1 MIFQLSLGVRVR
13 LAVVL
18 AVLMTAGAVA
28 VGLLWLEARVAI
40 PLALALCLPV
50 AMWVALHATKPWTDT
65 LNALKDGVAS
75 LRDHDFSLSIAR
87 RTNDEL
93 GDLVDAYNS
102 LGSVLRR
109 ERLDLHQR
117 ELMLDTVIQTSPLA
131 LVLTNAHARI
141 VFSNIAARQ
150 LLNAGRKLEG
160 LDFTEVLKTAP
171 EPLRDAIAGGT
182 DTLFT
187 VQEGSEANVFHV
199 AQRHFVLNA
208 QQHRLVLLQQLTR
221 ELAAQEVAVWKKVIR
236 VIAHELNNS
245 LAPISSLANSG
256 LMLARASGDAADESA
271 SSRAQPSHT
280 LGGRPAGPDAQTL
293 REATGA
299 HRSGYRDS
307 AGEPATDL
315 RSAEAARLERV
326 FTTIADRAAHL
337 STFIDGYARFAK
349 LPKPRL
355 ASISWKQFIGRLE
368 GTSTFRLT
376 APLPEGMATF
386 DATQL
391 EQVMINLLKN
401 AGESGSPPEA
411 IELSVRSTSDGWMLE
426 VADRGTGLSDDTLRD
441 ALIPFYSTKASGT
454 GLGLTLCREIV
465 DAHGGRLSVA
475 NRPGGG
481 AVVAVWLPSLPAVA
495 KDVSS
500 A

>member
-1 MIFQLSLGVRVR
+1 MLSRLSLMARTR

-18 AVLMTAGAVA
+18 AVLLTAGLAAVA
-28 VGLLWLEARVAI
+28 LGWFQWRVAI
-40 PLALALCLPV
+40 ALAIVVGLPLALWLAST
-50 AMWVALHATKPWTDT
+50 ATKPWTDT
-65 LNALKDGVAS
+65 ITALKDGVAS

-87 RTNDEL
+87 GTNDEL
-93 GDLVDAYNS
+93 GDLVEAYNS
-102 LGSVLRR
+102 LGAVLRR

-131 LVLTNAHARI
+131 LVLTNANARI
-141 VFSNIAARQ
+141 VFSNISARQ
-150 LLNAGRKLEG
+150 LLGRGRKLEG
-160 LDFTEVLKTAP
+160 LDFGEVLKEAP
-171 EPLRDAIAGGT
+171 GPLREAIAGGT

-187 VQEGSEANVFHV
+187 IQEGAEANVFHV
-199 AQRHFVLNA
+199 AQRRFVLNA
-208 QQHRLVLLQQLTR
+208 QEHRLVLLKQLTR

-256 LMLARASGDAADESA
+256 LMLARASAEAERESRGLPAPARSDKSAGPGPGEAGGALTARDSSAAGRSDEVA
-271 SSRAQPSHT
+271 PSRATQ
-280 LGGRPAGPDAQTL
+280 DA
-293 REATGA
+293 E
-299 HRSGYRDS
+299 
-307 AGEPATDL
+307 
-315 RSAEAARLERV
+315 RLERV
-326 FTTIADRAAHL
+326 FTTIAGRAAHL
-337 STFIDGYARFAK
+337 ATFIDGYARFAK

-355 ASISWKQFIGRLE
+355 VDIDWKTFITRLE
-368 GTSTFRLT
+368 GSMSFRLT
-376 APLPEGMATF
+376 SPVPAGAARF

-401 AGESGSPPEA
+401 AAESGSAPEA
-411 IELSVRSTSDGWMLE
+411 IELAVRAAGDGWMLE

-441 ALIPFYSTKASGT
+441 ALIPFYSTKPSGT

-465 DAHGGRLSVA
+465 EAHAGRLSIA

-481 AVVAVWLPSLPAVA
+481 AVVALWLPALPDQV
-495 KDVSS
+495 KGDSS